1 MIIPIK
7 QIIQEGYSYED
18 ILQTIEEGA
27 IGKVWK
33 NLADQHGL
41 VRANANKNSKESF
54 FQYLLNPFVDG
65 PLKHLNA
72 TIKQG
77 LLNLLVKLFSDEK
90 VTTIGDLNKKLEEI
104 SKGSGP
110 YARQST
116 LLAEEL
122 RRRPELHRQLIDE
135 HFIQWLINPL
145 VPGPLN
151 RHFSKTFLETIKEMQ
166 KKEKEMKYLNK

>member
-1 MIIPIK
+1 MQINIK
-7 QIIQEGYSYED
+7 QLILEGYSYEA
-18 ILQTIEEGA
+18 IVENVIEEGA

-33 NLADQHGL
+33 SLADQHGL
-41 VRANANKNSKESF
+41 VRANASKNSKENF
-54 FQYLLNPFVDG
+54 FQYLLNPFIDG
-65 PLKHLNA
+65 PLKQLNA

-77 LLNLLVKLFSDEK
+77 LLNLLIKLFSDEK

-122 RRRPELHRQLIDE
+122 RKKPELHRQLIDE

-145 VPGPLN
+145 VPGPLDQM
-151 RHFSKTFLETIKEMQ
+151 KLKKMLKEQ
-166 KKEKEMKYLNK
+166 KGK

>member
-1 MIIPIK
+1 MLIPIK
-7 QIIQEGYSYED
+7 QIIQEGHSYED
-18 ILQTIEEGA
+18 VLQTIEEGA

-104 SKGSGP
+104 SKGSGH
-110 YARQST
+110 YARQSA

-122 RRRPELHRQLIDE
+122 RRRPELHRQLINE

-145 VPGPLN
+145 VPGPLDQM
-151 RHFSKTFLETIKEMQ
+151 KL
-166 KKEKEMKYLNK
+166 KKMLKK

>member
-1 MIIPIK
+1 MQLNIK
-7 QIIQEGYSYED
+7 RLILEGYSYEA
-18 ILQTIEEGA
+18 IIKNIIEEGA

-77 LLNLLVKLFSDEK
+77 LLNILVKLFSDEK

-122 RRRPELHRQLIDE
+122 RKRPELHRQLIDE

-145 VPGPLN
+145 VPGPLDQMKLKKMLKEQK
-151 RHFSKTFLETIKEMQ
+151 SK
-166 KKEKEMKYLNK
+166 

>member
-1 MIIPIK
+1 MQLNIK
-7 QIIQEGYSYED
+7 QLILEGYSYEE
-18 ILQTIEEGA
+18 IVENIIEEGA

-33 NLADQHGL
+33 SLADQHGL
-41 VRANANKNSKESF
+41 VRANASKNSKESF

-145 VPGPLN
+145 VPGPLDQS
-151 RHFSKTFLETIKEMQ
+151 RL
-166 KKEKEMKYLNK
+166 KKMFNKK

>member
-1 MIIPIK
+1 MLIPIK

-18 ILQTIEEGA
+18 VLQTIEEGA
-27 IGKVWK
+27 LVKVWK
-33 NLADQHGL
+33 NLADHYGL
-41 VRANANKNSKESF
+41 VRVNANKNSKESF

-77 LLNLLVKLFSDEK
+77 LLNILIKLFSDEK
-90 VTTIGDLNKKLEEI
+90 ISTIGDLNKKLEEI

-145 VPGPLN
+145 VPGPLDQ
-151 RHFSKTFLETIKEMQ
+151 RRL
-166 KKEKEMKYLNK
+166 KKMLNKK

>member
-1 MIIPIK
+1 MQLNIK
-7 QIIQEGYSYED
+7 RMIQEGYSYED

-33 NLADQHGL
+33 SLADQHGL

-77 LLNLLVKLFSDEK
+77 LLNILIKLFSDEK
-90 VTTIGDLNKKLEEI
+90 ISTIGDLNKKLEEI

-145 VPGPLN
+145 VPGPLDQMKLKKMLKEQK
-151 RHFSKTFLETIKEMQ
+151 SK
-166 KKEKEMKYLNK
+166 